1 MTTIKEDIERLN
13 KLLQWHDEEKYMNP
27 IAHDAVNAPKHY
39 ILSDGLEV
47 KDVREAIC
55 NKLQREGIVVPYA
68 DFSDWERAWEYLT
81 RAWFKNGKEDIEKA
95 QYYIDRLVDRM
106 QSRGRDES

>member
-1 MTTIKEDIERLN
+1 MKTIKEELERLN
-13 KLLQWHDEEKYMNP
+13 TLLEWHDDEKYFSAEVPQESDM
-27 IAHDAVNAPKHY
+27 VNSPKHY
-39 ILSDGLEV
+39 ILAPGLEV

-55 NKLQREGIVVPYA
+55 NKLQVEGIVVPYA

-95 QYYIDRLVDRM
+95 QFYIDRLVTRM
-106 QSRGRDES
+106 QNRGQ